1 MDRRGVGG
9 QVMARK
15 DNKDGELTGRQ
26 KAAIL
31 LISMGPDV
39 SANVY
44 RHLSE
49 EEIEKLTLEISGV
62 RKVDSRAKEEVLDE
76 FHQIALAQD
85 YIAQGGIAYAKEIL
99 EKALGSDDAANIINR
114 LTSSLQVKPFDFARK
129 ADPAQ
134 ILNFIQNEHPQTIS
148 LVLSYLDPAQAGQIL
163 SELPQ
168 DMQADVAR
176 RIALMDST
184 SPEVINEVE
193 QILERKLSATVTQDY
208 TNTGG
213 IEAVV
218 EVLNGV
224 DRSTERTILDAL
236 EIQDPELA
244 EEIKK
249 RMFVFEDIVTLD
261 NRAIQRVIRDVDNQ
275 DLLLSLK
282 VASDEVKEIVFSN
295 MSKRMVDTFKE
306 EMEFMGPV
314 RLRDVEEAQSRI
326 VAVIRRLEEAGEIVI
341 ARGGGDDIIV

>member
-1 MDRRGVGG
+1 
-9 QVMARK
+9 MATVQK
-15 DNKDGELTGRQ
+15 KELTGKQ

-31 LISMGPDV
+31 LISLGPDV
-39 SANVY
+39 SAQVY
-44 RHLSE
+44 KHLTE
-49 EEIEKLTLEISGV
+49 EEIEQLTLEIASV
-62 RKVDSRAKEEVLDE
+62 RKVDSGMKEEILE
-76 FHQIALAQD
+76 QFHSLVLAQD
-85 YIAQGGIAYAKEIL
+85 YIAQGGIGYAKSIL
-99 EKALGSDDAANIINR
+99 EKALGESNAMDIINR
-114 LTSSLQVKPFDFARK
+114 LTSTLQVRPFDFARK
-129 ADPAQ
+129 SDPSQ
-134 ILNFIQNEHPQTIS
+134 ILNFIQNEHPQTIA
-148 LVLSYLDPAQAGQIL
+148 LILSYLESVQAGQIL

-168 DMQADVAR
+168 EVQADVAK

-184 SPEVINEVE
+184 SPEIVNEVE
-193 QILERKLSATVTQDY
+193 SILEQKLSSTLTQDY
-208 TNTGG
+208 TDAGG

-218 EVLNGV
+218 EVLNSV

-261 NRAIQRVIRDVDNQ
+261 NRSIQRVIRDVENE
-275 DLLLSLK
+275 DLQLSLK
-282 VASDEVKEIVFSN
+282 VASEEVKDIVFSN
-295 MSKRMVDTFKE
+295 MSQRMADTFKD

>member
-1 MDRRGVGG
+1 L
-9 QVMARK
+9 AKK
-15 DNKDGELTGRQ
+15 DNKNGELTGRQ

-31 LISMGPDV
+31 LISMGPDA
-39 SANVY
+39 SANIY

-62 RKVDSRAKEEVLDE
+62 RKVDSKAKEEVLDE
-76 FHQIALAQD
+76 FHQIALAQE
-85 YIAQGGIAYAKEIL
+85 YIGQGGIAYAKQIL

-168 DMQADVAR
+168 EMQADVAR

-208 TNTGG
+208 TNNGG
-213 IEAVV
+213 VEAVV

-295 MSKRMVDTFKE
+295 MSKRMVDTFKD
-306 EMEFMGPV
+306 EMEYMGPV

-326 VAVIRRLEEAGEIVI
+326 VAIIRRLEEAGEIVI